1 MLTWSYTDSD
11 FETIGT
17 TRTNMFNQ
25 ARVTRSIP
33 GAVATIGVSER
44 VTFLRKTYMHL
55 AAAILAFVAL
65 EYALLDQG
73 SPLFEAVTV
82 PWVNFIFGH
91 SWLIILALFM
101 GASYIAE
108 RWANSDT
115 SRGMQ
120 YAGLGLFVIAEAM
133 IFTPMLL
140 IADQHYPGAIAD
152 AAVLTAFLF
161 GGLTATVFI
170 TKKDFSFMRGALT
183 MAMFGVLGL
192 IVTSVLFGF
201 QLGTL
206 FSFAMVLLASGYV
219 LYFTS
224 NVLHHYR
231 PSQYVAASLAL
242 FSAIA
247 LLFWYILRIF
257 MRD

>member
-1 MLTWSYTDSD
+1 
-11 FETIGT
+11 
-17 TRTNMFNQ
+17 MFQQ
-25 ARVTRSIP
+25 ARSNRAIP
-33 GAVATIGVSER
+33 GAVATVGVSER
-44 VTFLRKTYMHL
+44 VTFIRKTYAHL
-55 AAAILAFVAL
+55 GLAILAFVAL
-65 EYALLDQG
+65 EYALLDQS

-82 PWVNFIFGH
+82 PWLTFIFGN
-91 SWLIILALFM
+91 SWLIVLALFI
-101 GASYIAE
+101 GASYVAE
-108 RWANSDT
+108 KWANSDT

-133 IFTPMLL
+133 IFTPMLF
-140 IADQHYPGAIAD
+140 IADLEYPGAIAN
-152 AAVLTAFLF
+152 AATLTLFLF

-183 MAMFGVLGL
+183 MAMFGVMGL
-192 IVTSVLFGF
+192 ILSSFLFGF

-206 FSFAMVLLASGYV
+206 FSTGMVILASGYV
-219 LYFTS
+219 LYYTS

-247 LLFWYILRIF
+247 LLFWYILRLF